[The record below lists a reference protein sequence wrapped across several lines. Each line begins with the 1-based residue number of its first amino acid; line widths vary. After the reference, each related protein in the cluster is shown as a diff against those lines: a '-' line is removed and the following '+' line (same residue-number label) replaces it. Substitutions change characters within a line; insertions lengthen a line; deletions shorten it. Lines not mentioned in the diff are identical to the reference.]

1 MAETQ
6 ASDADPRLGPPSE
19 MLDPRVRRLW
29 AIQILLATAVLAL
42 AGTGVLV
49 LVALAA
55 DPPVVVPAAV
65 LAAAVATGVAAALL
79 LPPLAYRVLR
89 FEVTPLGLAVQ
100 RGWIT
105 RSITIVPH
113 VRIQSVQTSSD
124 PLERALGLATVEV
137 RTASTAVA
145 RLPGMDAGRVA
156 GLRAD
161 LAALAGKGE
170 AT

>member
-1 MAETQ
+1 MSEPAR
-6 ASDADPRLGPPSE
+6 SDGDLRLGPLSE

-29 AIQILLATAVLAL
+29 AIQILLATAAVAIAGAAALTAL
-42 AGTGVLV
+42 AMAGDPPVALLAILLGVLV
-49 LVALAA
+49 AA
-55 DPPVVVPAAV
+55 
-65 LAAAVATGVAAALL
+65 GIAAALL
-79 LPPLAYRVLR
+79 APPLAYRVLR
-89 FEVTPLGLAVQ
+89 FQVTPLGLAVQ

-113 VRIQSVQTSSD
+113 ARIQSVQTSAD

-137 RTASTAVA
+137 RTASSAVA

-161 LAALAGKGE
+161 LASLAGEGQ

>member
-1 MAETQ
+1 MAER
-6 ASDADPRLGPPSE
+6 ARSDEDLRLGPLSE

-29 AIQILLATAVLAL
+29 AIQILLAAAAVAIAGAAVLTAL
-42 AGTGVLV
+42 AMAG
-49 LVALAA
+49 
-55 DPPVVVPAAV
+55 DPPVALLASLLGILVVAGVAAAV
-65 LAAAVATGVAAALL
+65 LA
-79 LPPLAYRVLR
+79 PPLAYRVLR
-89 FEVTPLGLAVQ
+89 FQVTPLGLAVQ

-105 RSITIVPH
+105 RSITVVPH
-113 VRIQSVQTSSD
+113 ARIQSVQTSAG

-137 RTASTAVA
+137 RTASSAVA

-161 LAALAGKGE
+161 LASLAGEGQ